1 MFLEKVYQSFNR
13 ITSQFSF
20 TDSTKAIVRRDQV
33 NLLVYGPDRTY
44 FKQKQRNI
52 ITKFWPTCFFLI
64 YYILLFDEKK
74 KKNNKT

>member
-13 ITSQFSF
+13 ITNQFSF

-33 NLLVYGPDRTY
+33 NLSVYGPDRTY

-52 ITKFWPTCFFLI
+52 ITKFWPTGFFLI
-64 YYILLFDEKK
+64 YYILLFD
-74 KKNNKT
+74 